1 MAMPDSKYWIKRFE
15 TLEDAHNGYGLETYK
30 KIEPAFNKAQANIQ
44 KEIESWYAR
53 YAKNNNISTIEARKH
68 LISAELKELKWNIEE
83 YIRYGKENAS
93 SFDGKWMKEL
103 ENASAKY
110 HISRLEALKLNIQQQ
125 AEVAFG
131 NELDTLD
138 SMMRSMYQD
147 GYYRTIYEVQKG
159 IGLGWG
165 IGSVDNKKLASVIT
179 KPWSADGKNFSSR
192 IWVTKTQMVS
202 ELHQELARTLA
213 QGKSADEAI
222 KSLTTYL
229 KDKTRNAKYKAGRLV
244 MTEQAFISSVAQ
256 RDAFKELDVEEFEV
270 FATLDSKTSKI
281 CQDMD
286 GRHYP
291 MSQYEVGVTAPPFHP
306 WCRSTTVPY
315 FDDEWGRSG
324 ERVARDADGSTYYVP
339 SDMKYSE
346 WKEKFVDNTRENV
359 IIKSAKENGINGVV
373 NVEPKPLNLEK
384 YVFDDA
390 HINAQREHNVT
401 REEAE
406 QFIKDA
412 AVSFTRWNGRFINFY
427 GENGAVYIDT
437 EKKVIKT
444 AFKKEEFD
452 DKINSFMKVVLNYGR

>member
-1 MAMPDSKYWIKRFE
+1 MAVPDSKYWVKRFE
-15 TLEDAHNGYGLETYK
+15 ILEDAHNSYGLETCK

-53 YAKNNNISTIEARKH
+53 YAKNNDISTIEARKH
-68 LISAELKELKWNIEE
+68 LISSELKELKWNIEE
-83 YIRYGKENAS
+83 YIKYGKENAR
-93 SFDGKWMKEL
+93 SFDSKWMKEL
-103 ENASAKY
+103 ENASVKY

-131 NELDTLD
+131 NELDALD

-147 GYYRTIYEVQKG
+147 GYYRTIYEIQKG

-192 IWVTKTQMVS
+192 IWGARTQMVS
-202 ELHQELARTLA
+202 ELHQELTRTLA
-213 QGKSADEAI
+213 QGKPADEAI

-244 MTEQAFISSVAQ
+244 MTEQAFISSAAQ

-270 FATLDSKTSKI
+270 VATLDSKTSKI

-324 ERVARDADGSTYYVP
+324 ERVARAEDGKRHYIP
-339 SDMKYSE
+339 SDMNYGE
-346 WKEKFVDNTRENV
+346 WKQTFVDDSKQPNLT
-359 IIKSAKENGINGVV
+359 V
-373 NVEPKPLNLEK
+373 NPTDDIMNSGALSGALNPR
-384 YVFDDA
+384 Y
-390 HINAQREHNVT
+390 
-401 REEAE
+401 
-406 QFIKDA
+406 
-412 AVSFTRWNGRFINFY
+412 
-427 GENGAVYIDT
+427 
-437 EKKVIKT
+437 
-444 AFKKEEFD
+444 
-452 DKINSFMKVVLNYGR
+452 LN